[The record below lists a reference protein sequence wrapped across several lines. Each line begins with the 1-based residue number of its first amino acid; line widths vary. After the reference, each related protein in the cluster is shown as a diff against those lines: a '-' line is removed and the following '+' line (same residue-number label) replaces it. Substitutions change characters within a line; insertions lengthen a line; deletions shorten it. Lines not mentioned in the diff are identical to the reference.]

1 MFKQK
6 IEDSKNDEINNLLE
20 IIKFQSVSEESENIE
35 APFGEECKKALE
47 YVLDLGN
54 KMGFKTK
61 NVDGY
66 CGYIEFGEGEEMIG
80 IIGHLDV
87 VPAKKEDGWITE
99 PFNPQ
104 IINNNIYGRG
114 AIDDKGPVMAA
125 LYAMKAVSETC
136 KLNKRIRLILGLNEE
151 KDWKCINHYKLNEEI
166 PTMGFSP
173 DADFPCIYA
182 EKGIFTAKIQ
192 DIMDLG
198 NDVKILEVD
207 CNNNAVNVV
216 PKYASLILE
225 YYTEDTKNRFM
236 NLENVQI
243 TLLSQNRIKIEAFG
257 VSAHAAYPDAGDN
270 AITKLLKSLPQNN
283 FVNNLNNQGFFEITS
298 PKYLGGEN
306 TIDESGNLT
315 SNIGI
320 IELKDNKICLTI
332 NFRVPVNTNF
342 DYVKEKMEI
351 LKIDLPNL
359 NIELNNANPKLY
371 VPKDSYLVKTLTRIF
386 NEETNFNTEPIA
398 IGGGTYARA
407 FKNCVAFGAIMPGE
421 KETYHQAN
429 EYINIDNLLLAT
441 NIYARAIYELAK

>member
-1 MFKQK
+1 MFKSK
-6 IEDSKNDEINNLLE
+6 IDEFKNDEINNLLE
-20 IIKFQSVSEESENIE
+20 IMKFQSVSEETENYE

-47 YVLDLGN
+47 YALNLGN
-54 KMGFKTK
+54 KIGFRTK
-61 NVDGY
+61 NIDGY

-136 KLNKRIRLILGLNEE
+136 KLNKRVRLILGLNEE
-151 KDWKCINHYKLNEEI
+151 KDWKCINHYKLNEEV

-173 DADFPCIYA
+173 DAEFPCIYA

-192 DIMDLG
+192 DDLYLG
-198 NDVKILEVD
+198 NDVKILEVN

-216 PKYASLILE
+216 PKYASIILE
-225 YYTEDTKNRFM
+225 YYTEETKNRFM
-236 NLENVQI
+236 NLENLQI
-243 TLLSQNRIKIEAFG
+243 VLLSKNRIKLEASG
-257 VSAHAAYPDAGDN
+257 VSAHAANPELGDN
-270 AITKLLKSLPQNN
+270 AITKLLKALPQNE
-283 FVNNLNNQGFFEITS
+283 FVNKLDNLGFFEIQS
-298 PKYLGGEN
+298 PKYLGGES
-306 TIDESGNLT
+306 TIDESGKLT

-320 IELKDNKICLTI
+320 IELENNKICLTI
-332 NFRVPVNTNF
+332 NYRVPVNTSF
-342 DYVKEKMEI
+342 DSVKQNMEN
-351 LKIDLPNL
+351 LKNYLPNL

-371 VPKDSYLVKTLTRIF
+371 VSRDSYLVKTLTRIF

-441 NIYARAIYELAK
+441 NIYARAIYELGK